1 MRCPILTAAA
11 LACAANLAG
20 AQSATPTP
28 DSSARPT
35 ASAPAPSTP
44 GTNATASELVDVMQL
59 GPHWRE
65 QLAQSVDAQV
75 QINPSL
81 APFKDVF
88 AQFFDKYAG
97 WTSVRAEFVSIYA
110 TNFTEQELHDLIAF
124 YKSPTGQKAISVVP
138 TIQARAQAIGL
149 KLVQQHQAELTDA
162 IRQKLAQQAAQGGG
176 APAPVALSAAA
187 PATAM
192 ARDHIGDPDPDPAP
206 LAGRTIFTRPTSGM
220 PEPVR
225 TIATPA
231 NAQYRPAAPTPTD
244 SSAAGTDASTGAPP
258 SP

>member
-28 DSSARPT
+28 DSAARPAT
-35 ASAPAPSTP
+35 PTVATVAPSTP
-44 GTNATASELVDVMQL
+44 GTNATASELIDVMQL

-75 QINPSL
+75 QINPAM

-124 YKSPTGQKAISVVP
+124 YKTPTGQKVIAVVP

-176 APAPVALSAAA
+176 TPAPVALSAAP
-187 PATAM
+187 PASDM
-192 ARDHIGDPDPDPAP
+192 GRQHIGDADPDPAP

-244 SSAAGTDASTGAPP
+244 STGASTDAPP